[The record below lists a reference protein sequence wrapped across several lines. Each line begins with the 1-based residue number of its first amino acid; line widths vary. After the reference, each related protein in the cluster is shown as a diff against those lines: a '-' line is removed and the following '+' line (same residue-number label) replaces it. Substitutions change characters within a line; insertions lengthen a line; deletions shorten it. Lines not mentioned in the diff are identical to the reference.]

1 MFIYFTFF
9 FKFYSM
15 QRRTFEIVVKDIGIT
30 MLLYRLRSGFS
41 QFTLGIEVQMST
53 NQIGRIERG
62 KTNPTVGSLTKIADA
77 LKIEISEF
85 FVKRTDEDLNRMLD
99 EIKLLQEESEQEKG

>member
-1 MFIYFTFF
+1 MLIYFTFI

-15 QRRTFEIVVKDIGIT
+15 QQRTFEIVVKHIGIT
-30 MLLYRLRSGFS
+30 MLLYRLRCGFS

-62 KTNPTVGSLTKIADA
+62 KTNPTVRSLSKIAHA

-85 FVKRTDEDLNRMLD
+85 FVERTDEDLSSMLD
-99 EIKLLQEESEQEKG
+99 EIKLLQEDDEKEKG

>member
-1 MFIYFTFF
+1 
-9 FKFYSM
+9 M
-15 QRRTFEIVVKDIGIT
+15 QQRTLGTVIKHMGIT
-30 MLLYRLRSGFS
+30 MLLYRLRSNFS

-62 KTNPTVGSLTKIADA
+62 KTNPTVGSLTKIAHA

-85 FVKRTDEDLNRMLD
+85 FVERTDEDLTRMLD
-99 EIKLLQEESEQEKG
+99 EIKLLQEKGEKEEG